1 LIAVADLSIAEPLH
15 AFLTEEALVGLGI
28 DSDRFFTGLS
38 EMIHLFGPRNAEL
51 LETRDR
57 MQRAIDEWHI
67 AHRDGPRDVLAYR
80 TFLEDLGYIVPAG
93 PKFSLTTENIDAEIA
108 SVAGPQLVVPV
119 SNVRYALNAANAR
132 WRSIYDAVY
141 GTDVLGAP
149 PEPGPY
155 DPARGAVV
163 VEWVR
168 RHLDEVVPLAT
179 GSHVGSRRYAV
190 EGDRLVVTLADGAT
204 THLLDPSQLRAYKGD
219 PASPRAILL
228 QRHGLGIDLRW
239 EGGPIGAA
247 DTAGLS
253 DIVIESAVTTIVDFE
268 DSVAAVDADDKTA
281 CYRNWLGL
289 MRGSLTEQVAKQ
301 GRVFT
306 RVLEQDRHYV
316 GTDGAPVRVPGRSL
330 MLVRN
335 VGLLMTTPAVRNRD
349 GDEVPEGM
357 LDAMITV
364 LAAMHDLRREPDQ
377 RNSRCGSIYVVKP
390 KLHGA
395 NEAAFTHDVFS
406 FVESVLGLHPN
417 TVKLGIMDEERRTSV
432 NLAECIRAVRSRI
445 VFINTGFLDR
455 TGDEIHTS
463 MHAGPMVRK
472 GEMRSEPWLRTY
484 EARNVQIGLA
494 CGFYGRAQIGKGM
507 WPAPDLMADML
518 RDKIAHPR
526 SGASCSW
533 VPSPTAAALHALH
546 YHKVDVLSVQAGLA
560 AASAIALDDLLT
572 IPIASSPQWSRDEI
586 RAELDNNVQGILG
599 YVVRWVDAGIGCSK
613 VPNIDNVALMEDRAT
628 CRISSQHVANWLHN
642 GIVDEEL
649 VESALRRLAV
659 QVDLQNSDNAAYVP
673 MAPSFDGHAFL
684 AAREL
689 IFAGV
694 TQPSGYTEPILHAYR
709 SAVQR

>member
-1 LIAVADLSIAEPLH
+1 LIAVADLLIAEPLY
-15 AFLTEEALVGLGI
+15 AFLTEEALPGSGV
-28 DSDRFFTGLS
+28 DTDQFFIGLS
-38 EMIHLFGPRNAEL
+38 ALMHRFGPRNTEL

-57 MQRAIDEWHI
+57 MQRAIDEWHV
-67 AHRDGPRDVLAYR
+67 AHRDGLRDVAAYR
-80 TFLEDLGYIVPAG
+80 AFLEGLGYIVPAG
-93 PKFSLTTENIDAEIA
+93 SRFSLTTENVDVEIA

-119 SNVRYALNAANAR
+119 SNGRYALNAANAR
-132 WRSIYDAVY
+132 WGSLYDAVY
-141 GTDVLGAP
+141 GTDVLGVP
-149 PEPGPY
+149 PKAGPY

-163 VEWVR
+163 VEWAR

-190 EGDRLVVTLADGAT
+190 EDGRLVVTLADGAT
-204 THLLDPSQLRAYKGD
+204 TSLLDPSQLRAYFGA
-219 PASPRAILL
+219 PSGPSAILL
-228 QRHGLGIDLRW
+228 QCHGLGIDLRC

-268 DSVAAVDADDKTA
+268 DSVAAVDAEDKTA

-289 MRGSLTEQVAKQ
+289 MRGTLAEQVAKQ
-301 GRVFT
+301 GRMFT
-306 RVLEQDRHYV
+306 RVLEQDRQYV
-316 GTDGAPVRVPGRSL
+316 GVDGSPVRVPGRSL

-335 VGLLMTTPAVRNRD
+335 VGLLMTTPAVRYQD
-349 GDEVPEGM
+349 GREVPEGL

-364 LAAMHDLRREPDQ
+364 LAAMHDLCREPNQ
-377 RNSRCGSIYVVKP
+377 RNSRCGSVYVVKP

-395 NEAAFTHDVFS
+395 DEAAFTHDVFT
-406 FVESVLGLHPN
+406 FVESVLGLQPN
-417 TVKLGIMDEERRTSV
+417 TVKVGIMDEERRTSV

-463 MHAGPMVRK
+463 MYAGPMVRK
-472 GEMRSEPWLRTY
+472 AEMRNETWLRTY
-484 EARNVQIGLA
+484 EARNVQVGLA
-494 CGFYGRAQIGKGM
+494 CGFHGRAQIGKGM

-518 RDKIAHPR
+518 HDKIAHPR
-526 SGASCSW
+526 SGASCAW
-533 VPSPTAAALHALH
+533 VPSPVAATLHALH
-546 YHKVDVLSVQAGLA
+546 YHLVDALSVQADLA
-560 AASAIALDDLLT
+560 TASTMTLDDLLT
-572 IPIASSPQWSRDEI
+572 IPVVSSPHWSSDEI
-586 RAELDNNVQGILG
+586 RAEVDNNVQGILG

-613 VPNIDNVALMEDRAT
+613 VPNIDDVALMEDRAT

-642 GIVDEEL
+642 GIIDEEF

-659 QVDLQNSDNAAYVP
+659 QVDLQNSDDAAYVP
-673 MAPSFDGHAFL
+673 MAPGYDGHAFC

-689 IFAGV
+689 IFAGIA
-694 TQPSGYTEPILHAYR
+694 QPSGYTEPILHAYR

>member
-1 LIAVADLSIAEPLH
+1 MIAVADLSIAKPLH
-15 AFLTEEALVGLGI
+15 AFLTEEALSGSGV
-28 DSDRFFTGLS
+28 DTDRFFIGLS
-38 EMIHLFGPRNAEL
+38 EMIHRFGPRNIEL
-51 LETRDR
+51 LQTRDR
-57 MQRAIDEWHI
+57 MQRAIDEWNV
-67 AHRDGPRDVLAYR
+67 AHRDGPRDVAGYR
-80 TFLEDLGYIVPAG
+80 AFLEDLGYIVPAG
-93 PKFSLTTENIDAEIA
+93 PKFSLTTENVDAEIA

-119 SNVRYALNAANAR
+119 SNGRYALNAANAR
-132 WRSIYDAVY
+132 WGSLYNAVY
-141 GTDVLGAP
+141 GTDVLGARP
-149 PEPGPY
+149 KPGPY

-163 VEWVR
+163 VDWAR

-179 GSHVGSRRYAV
+179 GSHVGSRRYAI
-190 EGDRLVVTLADGAT
+190 EDGWLVVTLADGAT
-204 THLLDPSQLRAYKGD
+204 TRLLDPSQLRAYDGD
-219 PASPRAILL
+219 PASPSAILL
-228 QRHGLGIDLRW
+228 QRHGLGIDLRC

-289 MRGSLTEQVAKQ
+289 MRGTLTEQVAKE

-306 RVLEQDRHYV
+306 RALEKDRQYV
-316 GTDGAPVRVPGRSL
+316 GVDGAPVRVPGRSL

-335 VGLLMTTPAVRNRD
+335 VGLLMTTPAVRDRD
-349 GDEVPEGM
+349 GREVPEGL

-377 RNSRCGSIYVVKP
+377 RNSQCGSIYVVKP

-395 NEAAFTHDVFS
+395 DEAAFTHDVFT
-406 FVESVLGLHPN
+406 FVESVLGLQPN
-417 TVKLGIMDEERRTSV
+417 TVKVGIMDEERRTSV
-432 NLAECIRAVRSRI
+432 NLAECIRAVQSRI

-472 GEMRSEPWLRTY
+472 GEMKNEPWLRTY
-484 EARNVQIGLA
+484 ETRNVQVGLA
-494 CGFYGRAQIGKGM
+494 CGFHGRAQIGKGM

-526 SGASCSW
+526 SGASCAW
-533 VPSPTAAALHALH
+533 VPSPVAATLHALH
-546 YHKVDVLSVQAGLA
+546 YHQIDALSVQAGLA
-560 AASAIALDDLLT
+560 AASTMALDDLLT
-572 IPIASSPQWSRDEI
+572 IPIASSPHWSRDEI
-586 RAELDNNVQGILG
+586 RAEVDNNVQGILG

-613 VPNIDNVALMEDRAT
+613 VPNIDNIALMEDRAT

-642 GIVDEEL
+642 DIVDEEL

-659 QVDLQNSDNAAYVP
+659 QVDLQNSDNTAYVP
-673 MAPSFDGHAFL
+673 MAPSFDGHAFR

-694 TQPSGYTEPILHAYR
+694 AQPSGYTEPTLHAHR
-709 SAVQR
+709 SAAQR